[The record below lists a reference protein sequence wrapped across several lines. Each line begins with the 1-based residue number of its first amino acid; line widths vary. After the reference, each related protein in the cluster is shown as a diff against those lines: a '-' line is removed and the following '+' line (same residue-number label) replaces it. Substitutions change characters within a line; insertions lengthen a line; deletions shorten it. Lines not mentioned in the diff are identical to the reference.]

1 MHTNN
6 NNPAWLQ
13 VDLLAAAII
22 DYIIIYNRN
31 DYAHAADR
39 LRNVRVDVSN
49 DETFKDS
56 KQLCTKFEKIT
67 DPHQIQKF
75 ECVAKIKGRYV
86 RLSMN
91 AILHICEMQVYGY
104 Y

>member
-75 ECVAKIKGRYV
+75 ERYV

-91 AILHICEMQVYGY
+91 GILHICEMQVYGY